1 MLTEKEFIAKT
12 VETLNKKGIKIFP
25 DEFLSSSALK
35 TISISAKVLIMGEE
49 FFGSYEILSAD
60 RKVIYQASTYSQ
72 AKYLI
77 YASRKK
83 TAEINIPLSEEE
95 IKQSVLQYE
104 KYLDSLMKEIVSIYK
119 KNFPEGKNSLF
130 IMNEILMILNLV
142 RY

>member
-35 TISISAKVLIMGEE
+35 TISVPVKVLIMGEE
-49 FFGSYEILSAD
+49 FFGSFEILTAD
-60 RKVIYQASTYSQ
+60 RKAVYQASTYSQ

-104 KYLDSLMKEIVSIYK
+104 KYLDSLMKEIVSHYK
-119 KNFPEGKNSLF
+119 KNFSEGKNSLF

>member
-1 MLTEKEFIAKT
+1 MLTEKEFIAKA
-12 VETLNKKGIKIFP
+12 VEVLNKKGIKTFP
-25 DEFLSSSALK
+25 DEFLSSPATRNISVPSK
-35 TISISAKVLIMGEE
+35 TLIMGEE

-60 RKVIYQASTYSQ
+60 RKVIYQASTYSE

-83 TAEINIPLSEEE
+83 SSTIAIPLSKTE
-95 IKQSVLQYE
+95 IHQSILQYE
-104 KYLDSLMKEIVSIYK
+104 KYLDSIMKEIVSLYK
-119 KNFPEGKNSLF
+119 KNIPEGKNSLF